1 MDVLRS
7 NLRLIGKTDEEIDSI
22 LYGQQAVEEQGLTYK
37 GDKKQE
43 RALEARLGGSATW
56 ENWLGDR
63 VKAESPA
70 PTTETCW
77 LGAIKRFAE
86 WLGTDYVSVATKED
100 AANYRLVLLERLKP
114 STTKTELTRLK
125 AWWNYAITHN
135 EVKENIW
142 DGLTRKLKT
151 TKKKSRVDKQAL
163 TGAKVVADEKQDIGF
178 YLQLF
183 TGCRRGEHQGLRYC
197 DVDLVEN
204 TIEFVEWNE
213 NGIDRRLKGGEK
225 DERVVPIH
233 TLLRVKLLEMIPDIE
248 TNNSKDLLFPA
259 EWRKAARIFGMRWS
273 QNFSKRYGFTSHE
286 LRANVVSQLQSQ
298 NVSPYFLYEITR
310 YSVPGMS
317 EAMAGCVRPYMY
329 ALREVIEYLK

>member
-77 LGAIKRFAE
+77 VGAIKRFAE

-100 AANYRLVLLERLKP
+100 AANYKLVLLERLKP

-135 EVKENIW
+135 QVKENIW

-151 TKKKSRVDKQAL
+151 TKKKSCVDKQAP
-163 TGAKVVADEKQDIGF
+163 TEAKVVADEKQDIGF

-183 TGCRRGEHQGLRYC
+183 TGCRRGEHQGMRYC

-225 DERVVPIH
+225 DQRVVPIH
-233 TLLRVKLLEMIPDIE
+233 KLLRVKLLEMIPDIE
-248 TNNSKDLLFPA
+248 TNKTKDLLFPT
-259 EWRKAARIFGMRWS
+259 EWRKSA
-273 QNFSKRYGFTSHE
+273 
-286 LRANVVSQLQSQ
+286 
-298 NVSPYFLYEITR
+298 
-310 YSVPGMS
+310 
-317 EAMAGCVRPYMY
+317 
-329 ALREVIEYLK
+329 